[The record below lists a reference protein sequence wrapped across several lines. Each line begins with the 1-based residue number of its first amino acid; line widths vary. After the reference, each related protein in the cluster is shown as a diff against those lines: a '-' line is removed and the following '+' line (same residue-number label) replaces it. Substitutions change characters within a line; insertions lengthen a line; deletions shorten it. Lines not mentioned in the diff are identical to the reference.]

1 MSVNLVAK
9 ESFKGILTIVLAL
22 LFSYLVGFQ
31 FGVYVFIIALI
42 VWIFAYRNPE
52 RIALG
57 KKDDSI
63 VACSDGEVVNVE
75 VNEDNVVIEMNT
87 RFLDSG
93 FIRAPLKAEN
103 LNIVKTEGLLLSKGA
118 EYKRLNKNIQIDSS
132 AFKINLYPRIF
143 ELNANKL
150 DSIQATERLAFMKY
164 GIVRLEIK
172 HKAEIFIRVGDRLK
186 AAQSIIGQ
194 LK

>member
-1 MSVNLVAK
+1 MSVNLIAR

-22 LFSYLVGFQ
+22 LFSYFIDFQ
-31 FGVYVFIIALI
+31 FGIYVFILFLI

-57 KKDDSI
+57 KKEDSI

-75 VNEDNVVIEMNT
+75 VNEDKAVIEIHT

-93 FIRAPLKAEN
+93 FIRAPLKADN
-103 LNIVKTEGLLLSKGA
+103 LNIVKTEGLLLSRG
-118 EYKRLNKNIQIDSS
+118 EYKRLNKNIQIDSNS
-132 AFKINLYPRIF
+132 FKINLYPRIF

-150 DSIQATERLAFMKY
+150 EYVQSTERIGFMKY

-172 HKAEIFIRVGDRLK
+172 HKAEIFVRVGDRLK